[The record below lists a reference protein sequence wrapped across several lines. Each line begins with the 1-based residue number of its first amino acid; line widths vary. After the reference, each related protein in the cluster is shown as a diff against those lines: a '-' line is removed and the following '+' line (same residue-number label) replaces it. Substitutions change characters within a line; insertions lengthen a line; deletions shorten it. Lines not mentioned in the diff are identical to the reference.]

1 MSSRKRAP
9 RLPGHRLLRRTTSR
23 MDAFSDGVFAIA
35 ITILVLE
42 ISVPEGSSDDLLQAI
57 LDQWP
62 SYLAYVVSFATIG
75 AVWLKHTVV
84 TDLIK
89 NADQT
94 LLRLNLGLLLLVSFL
109 PFPTRLVAENITEG
123 SEPERIAVVFYG
135 IILLLMSSVI
145 GLMWRYSVRAGLV
158 DDEIDPEDIHAATK
172 LLAPALGFYV
182 VALAVGFFAPQLA
195 VGIMLLAAVLFWIPA
210 SVLPVRRRDRHEGEA
225 GEPPA

>member
-1 MSSRKRAP
+1 MSKKRAP

-42 ISVPEGSSDDLLQAI
+42 ISVPEGSSDNLLQAI

-89 NADQT
+89 HADQT

-123 SEPERIAVVFYG
+123 SEPERVAVVFYG

-145 GLMWRYSVRAGLV
+145 GLMWRYAVRADLV

-182 VALAVGFFAPQLA
+182 VALAVGFFAPEVA

-210 SVLPVRRRDRHEGEA
+210 SVLPTRRRDRHEDGA
-225 GEPPA
+225 PDPPA

>member
-75 AVWLKHTVV
+75 ARYRARLEELWSDRASTAARLRWR
-84 TDLIK
+84 
-89 NADQT
+89 AD
-94 LLRLNLGLLLLVSFL
+94 RSPV
-109 PFPTRLVAENITEG
+109 G
-123 SEPERIAVVFYG
+123 SPP
-135 IILLLMSSVI
+135 S
-145 GLMWRYSVRAGLV
+145 
-158 DDEIDPEDIHAATK
+158 
-172 LLAPALGFYV
+172 
-182 VALAVGFFAPQLA
+182 
-195 VGIMLLAAVLFWIPA
+195 AVLIEELRSP
-210 SVLPVRRRDRHEGEA
+210 RD
-225 GEPPA
+225 